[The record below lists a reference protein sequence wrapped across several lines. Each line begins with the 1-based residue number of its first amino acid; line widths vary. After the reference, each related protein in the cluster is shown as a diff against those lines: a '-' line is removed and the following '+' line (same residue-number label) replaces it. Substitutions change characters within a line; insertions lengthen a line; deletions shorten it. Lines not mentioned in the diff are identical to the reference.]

1 MLFQANMNQE
11 KGREEGLMST
21 KTDLKIKIIWDI
33 EILYILLKSILEPDD
48 LTIMNAYA
56 PTNTAQ

>member
-1 MLFQANMNQE
+1 
-11 KGREEGLMST
+11 MST

-33 EILYILLKSILEPDD
+33 EILYILLKSTLEPDD
-48 LTIMNAYA
+48 LTIMNEYT